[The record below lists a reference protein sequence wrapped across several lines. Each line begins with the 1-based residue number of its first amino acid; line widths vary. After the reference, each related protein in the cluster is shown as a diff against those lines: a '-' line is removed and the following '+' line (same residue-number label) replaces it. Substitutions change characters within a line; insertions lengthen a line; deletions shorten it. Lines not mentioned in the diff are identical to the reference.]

1 MMMISIIMGSKSDYE
16 VMKGAMDI
24 LDKFGIAYE
33 ANVLSAHRTLGE
45 TLSYVSTLEDR
56 GTKVI
61 IAGAGK
67 AAHLPGVIAGHTLIP
82 VVGVP
87 IKTSMMGGMDSLL
100 SIVQMPGGIPVATVG
115 VNGALN
121 AGLLAS
127 QMIAME
133 NKEVFEKL
141 LDYRREMKENV
152 LNDNKE
158 IKKWRD

>member
-1 MMMISIIMGSKSDYE
+1 MMISIIMGSKSDYE

>member
-1 MMMISIIMGSKSDYE
+1 MISIIMGSKSDYE

-67 AAHLPGVIAGHTLIP
+67 SAHLPGVIAGHTLIP

-141 LDYRREMKENV
+141 LEYRKEMKEKV

>member
-1 MMMISIIMGSKSDYE
+1 MISIIMGSKSDYE